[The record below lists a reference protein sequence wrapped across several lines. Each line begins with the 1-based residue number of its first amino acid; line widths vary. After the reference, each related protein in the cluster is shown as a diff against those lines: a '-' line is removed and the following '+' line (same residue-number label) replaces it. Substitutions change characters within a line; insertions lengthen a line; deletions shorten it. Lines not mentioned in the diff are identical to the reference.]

1 MGKFP
6 SLTVCCDGTLEV
18 HKEYLAITHISVKR
32 PSLFGRKLQ
41 KLPSKKSGYGSQK
54 IRQYF

>member
-1 MGKFP
+1 M
-6 SLTVCCDGTLEV
+6 LCDDSQDV
-18 HKEYLAITHISVKR
+18 HKEYLAMTHIIVKR